1 MTEASQC
8 CMRSTQGQ
16 LSANVAIAAMT
27 VVFVTY
33 GVAGGLAAAIITDF
47 IQGILTIIFSFLLLP
62 LVMNAVGWM
71 DGIRETIGDEKLSL
85 VTPMGIG
92 TFYIAVIAFN
102 GLVGIVTQPHTMSNC
117 AAGKTEM

>member
-1 MTEASQC
+1 
-8 CMRSTQGQ
+8 TQGQ

-62 LVMNAVGWM
+62 LIMNAVGWM
-71 DGIRETIGDEKLSL
+71 DGIRETIGDEKLSPL
-85 VTPMGIG
+85 WG
-92 TFYIAVIAFN
+92 
-102 GLVGIVTQPHTMSNC
+102 
-117 AAGKTEM
+117 